1 MTLPILLII
10 IVGLLSGAVVNA
22 LADDLPHYR
31 RPRLPRYPDGTP
43 RPITAWL
50 GLFAFSLGQR
60 TSASGSK
67 LTWRYPLTEI
77 GTVILMIITY
87 IIKHDDP
94 QADTLQIIFWL
105 VYMPVFVL
113 ITVIDIEHKLILFA
127 VIIPSSILA
136 ILDALTTKTPP
147 SIQGALSGGALGF
160 GTFFFLYLGGIVYV
174 YVANQV
180 QGRNISEVAFGY
192 GDVMMAT
199 LSGLILGM
207 GDMIFAMFLTVMLGA
222 IGALLYLIGK
232 RLSGTGY
239 SLITALPYGPY
250 IVLGTIIMLL
260 FSQQVRIFLVG
271 YA

>member
-1 MTLPILLII
+1 MTLPILLIV
-10 IVGLLSGAVVNA
+10 IVGLFFGSIVNA

-31 RPRLPRYPDGTP
+31 RLRLPHYPDGTP

-50 GLFAFSLGQR
+50 SVVAFPMGQR
-60 TSASGSK
+60 ASATGSS
-67 LTWRYPLTEI
+67 LSWRYPLTEI
-77 GTVILMIITY
+77 ATVILMIITY

-94 QADTLQIIFWL
+94 QAEAIQIVFWL
-105 VYMPVFVL
+105 AYIPVFVL

-127 VIIPSSILA
+127 VIIPSSIVA
-136 ILDALTTKTPP
+136 ILDALTTKTLP

-160 GTFFFLYLGGIVYV
+160 GTFFVLYLGGIAYV

-207 GDMIFAMFLTVMLGA
+207 GDMIFAMFITVMLGA
-222 IGALLYLIGK
+222 VGALLYLLGK
-232 RLSGTGY
+232 RLSGKGY

-250 IVLGTIIMLL
+250 IVSGTIIMLL
-260 FSQQVRIFLVG
+260 FSQQVRLFLVG